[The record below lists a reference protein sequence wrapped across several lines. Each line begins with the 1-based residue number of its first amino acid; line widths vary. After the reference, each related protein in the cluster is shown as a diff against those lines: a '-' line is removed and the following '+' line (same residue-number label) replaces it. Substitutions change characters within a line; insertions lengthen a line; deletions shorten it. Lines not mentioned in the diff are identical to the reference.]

1 MDVNSPLAILWAV
14 VAAVVLLR
22 AFFTFWGPLDRKL
35 NPNASNSSRELDLSE
50 LQGAVLNVRFTSGK
64 MLENVVLTD
73 RCLPDLD
80 DSYGLNQM
88 LVLRGPDNRQYFAR
102 TSEIEYFEQVPDASP
117 LEAPPEAPD
126 PDAPESWR

>member
-1 MDVNSPLAILWAV
+1 MDVNSPLATLWAV
-14 VAAVVLLR
+14 VAAVVFLR

-35 NPNASNSSRELDLSE
+35 NPAASNSSHELDLAE
-50 LQGAVLNVRFTSGK
+50 LQGAVLNVRFTSG
-64 MLENVVLTD
+64 MVLQNVVLAD
-73 RCLPDLD
+73 RCLPDMD

-102 TSEIEYFEQVPDASP
+102 ASEIEYFEQVPNAPP
-117 LEAPPEAPD
+117 LEPAPETPD